1 MNFIR
6 TFQHSNCN
14 KLFMR
19 CQDMASLCTY
29 YKQEQ
34 ACLNY
39 LLFNWFLVVQN
50 KMMNDLVYFH
60 MVSHVVPCMYVCML
74 RNMLYFECN
83 ILIINC
89 AQLIIKDK
97 SFQVFQYLTRHIQKH
112 VILQM
117 YYFFCSL
124 PCCAQN
130 PPAYALL

>member
-19 CQDMASLCTY
+19 CQHMASLCTY

-39 LLFNWFLVVQN
+39 LLFNWFLVVYN

-60 MVSHVVPCMYVCML
+60 MVSHVVPCIYVCML

-83 ILIINC
+83 ILIFNC

-97 SFQVFQYLTRHIQKH
+97 SFQVFQYLTRHIQKYA
-112 VILQM
+112 ILQM
-117 YYFFCSL
+117 YYFFCIL

-130 PPAYALL
+130 SPAYALL